1 MSPED
6 YDAWYRT
13 PRGAWVGETEFVLL
27 KSLLAPA
34 PGETLLDVGCGAGYF
49 TRRFA
54 AQGVA
59 ATGLDPDPGMLAF
72 AGSRAASGEI
82 YLRGDARSLPF
93 SDRSFDLCVSVTAL
107 CFIREE
113 WQAVTEMLR
122 VTRRRFALGLLNR
135 RSLLYLQKGRHGGK
149 GAYRGAHWHSGGE
162 LRKLLARLT
171 VCNSVVRYAVFLPGG
186 GPASR
191 LVERAV
197 PASLP
202 WGAFIAVTGG
212 GGSIP
217 GSR

>member
-13 PRGAWVGETEFVLL
+13 PRGAWAGETEFALL
-27 KSLLAPA
+27 KSLLDPA

-72 AGSRAASGEI
+72 ARSRATAGET

-93 SDRSFDLCVSVTAL
+93 SEGSFDLCVSVTAL
-107 CFIREE
+107 CFVREE
-113 WQAVTEMLR
+113 LAAMAEMLR

-149 GAYRGAHWHSGGE
+149 GAYRGAHWHSAGE
-162 LRKLLARLT
+162 LRKLLARLSIRDP
-171 VCNSVVRYAVFLPGG
+171 VMRYAVFLPGG

-191 LVERAV
+191 LIECAA
-197 PASLP
+197 PKFLP

-212 GGSIP
+212 GDLPESW
-217 GSR
+217 